1 MKNKKEV
8 FCMLKTVFRKFKML
22 VLALFLAA
30 LPNLSFGQSARLWV
44 ANGLAETASR
54 IILDSGQVA
63 NHVLTLGII
72 PNQIVVSDNYL
83 LAVNSGESNIQV
95 FNRNTLAEIGTI
107 ELGPNKNPWN
117 LVMVDSAVGYVTNF
131 NTNTV
136 SKFNA
141 ISRTVLDEFP
151 VGQSP
156 EGLTFARGKIW
167 VCNTGFNPNDFS
179 YGQGE
184 LAVIDPAADSV
195 VARINVGTNPQAVK
209 HTPDGKLLV
218 VCTGNFGSIA
228 GSLYIIDPASQTV
241 TDSILTGGQPST
253 AAVTFGNIAYL
264 PAGGFVGNGS
274 LFKVN
279 LNTRS
284 VERGTGNPIP
294 VGLGATDAVFDVDS
308 GWVYVACFSDGT
320 VKKIGSSDAVLTSY
334 QMGDG
339 PVSLDIAYPYKA
351 GDLNGDH
358 QATPADVAQ
367 MLLCVFAGCTPV
379 PRNSQLDLNWDGQK
393 TPGDVVCE
401 LNHVFLGV
409 PLPCR

>member
-1 MKNKKEV
+1 MS
-8 FCMLKTVFRKFKML
+8 KTVVRISRRVAGIL
-22 VLALFLAA
+22 LLAIF
-30 LPNLSFGQSARLWV
+30 PNLSFGQSARLWV

-54 IILDSGQVA
+54 IILDSGTVS
-63 NHVLTLGII
+63 NHLLTLGII

-95 FNRNTLAEIGTI
+95 FNRNTLAELGTI

-117 LVMVDSAVGYVTNF
+117 LVMVDSAAGYVTNF

-156 EGLTFARGKIW
+156 EGLAFARGKIW

-209 HTPDGKLLV
+209 PTPDGKLLA
-218 VCTGNFGSIA
+218 VCTGNFGSIS
-228 GSLYIIDPASQTV
+228 GSLYIIDPTGQTV

-253 AAVTFGNIAYL
+253 AAVTSGNIAYL
-264 PAGGFVGNGS
+264 PAGGFVGNGNA
-274 LFKVN
+274 FKVN
-279 LNTRS
+279 LNTKT
-284 VERGTGNPIP
+284 VERGPGNPIP
-294 VGLGATDAVFDVDS
+294 VGTGATDAVYDIDS

-320 VKKIGSSDAVLTSY
+320 VKKIGPSDAVVASF

-339 PVSLDIAYPYKA
+339 SVSLDIAYPFRA
-351 GDLNGDH
+351 GDLNGDG
-358 QATPADVAQ
+358 QASPADVVA
-367 MLLCVFAGCTPV
+367 LLGCVFSGCAPA
-379 PRNSQLDLNWDGQK
+379 PRNSQMDLNRDGHK
-393 TPGDVVCE
+393 TPSDVVCE
-401 LNHVFLGV
+401 LNHVFLGA

>member
-1 MKNKKEV
+1 MIKKE
-8 FCMLKTVFRKFKML
+8 FRMH
-22 VLALFLAA
+22 ASIAAA
-30 LPNLSFGQSARLWV
+30 LLMMLLPNFSFSQSARLWV

-63 NHVLTLGII
+63 NHVLTLGVI

-95 FNRNTLAEIGTI
+95 FNRNTLVELGTI
-107 ELGPNKNPWN
+107 ELGPSRNPWN

-184 LAVIDPAADSV
+184 LAVIDPLADSV
-195 VARINVGTNPQAVK
+195 VARINIGTNPQAVK
-209 HTPDGKLLV
+209 PSPDGKLLA

-241 TDSILTGGQPST
+241 ADSILTGGQPST

-264 PAGGFVGNGS
+264 PAGGFVGNGN

-279 LNTRS
+279 LNAKS
-284 VERGTGNPIP
+284 VERGPGNPIP

-320 VKKIGSSDAVLTSY
+320 VKKIGSSDAVVASF

-339 PVSLDIAYPYKA
+339 PVSTDIAYPFRA
-351 GDLNGDH
+351 GDLNGDG
-358 QATPADVAQ
+358 QASPADVVA
-367 MLLCVFAGCTPV
+367 MLGCVFSGCATA
-379 PRNSQLDLNWDGQK
+379 PRNSQIDLNRDGRL
-393 TPGDVVCE
+393 TASDAVCE
-401 LNHVFLGV
+401 LNHVFLGTT
-409 PLPCR
+409 LPCR

>member
-1 MKNKKEV
+1 
-8 FCMLKTVFRKFKML
+8 MLKTVFRKQTLFTFAL
-22 VLALFLAA
+22 LLAT
-30 LPNLSFGQSARLWV
+30 LPKLSFSQSARLWV

-54 IILDSGQVA
+54 IILDSGTVS
-63 NHVLTLGII
+63 NHLLTLGII

-95 FNRNTLAEIGTI
+95 FNRNTIAELGTI

-156 EGLTFARGKIW
+156 EGLAFARGKIW

-184 LAVIDPAADSV
+184 VALVDPAADSV
-195 VARINVGTNPQAVK
+195 IVRINVGTNPQAVK

-228 GSLYIIDPASQTV
+228 GSLYIIDPTGQTV
-241 TDSILTGGQPST
+241 IDSILTGGQPST
-253 AAVTFGNIAYL
+253 AAVTSGNVAYL
-264 PAGGFVGNGS
+264 PAGGFVGNGNV
-274 LFKVN
+274 FKVN
-279 LNTRS
+279 LNTKT
-284 VERGTGNPIP
+284 VECGPGNPIP
-294 VGLGATDAVFDVDS
+294 VGIGATDAIYDIDS
-308 GWVYVACFSDGT
+308 GYVYVACFSDGT
-320 VKKIGSSDAVLTSY
+320 VRKIDSADAVPASY

-339 PVSLDIAYPYKA
+339 PVSLDIAYPFAA
-351 GDLNGDH
+351 GDLNGDG
-358 QATPADVAQ
+358 QPTPSDVVV
-367 MLLCVFAGCTPV
+367 MLTCVFSGCEPAL
-379 PRNSQLDLNWDGQK
+379 RNSQLDLNRDGQK
-393 TPGDVVCE
+393 TPSDVVCE
-401 LNHVFLGV
+401 LNHVFLGTPV
-409 PLPCR
+409 PCR